1 MKKLMLSL
9 LAFVSAHICMAQ
21 TEAGQFKNKE
31 LNNSGLNKKEV
42 INQFST
48 TNFSLLWT
56 KTSNEVVFGFIGDKY
71 QRIKVKFITVKKT
84 RKTNSYAVAGKSMV
98 KTNICDFKGTINITN
113 IRRFNVIATGVD
125 GIYKNKGIKGQFS
138 IVGDYLF
145 AETKGQSH
153 SGVFKGSFTT
163 DFYVDKNNKIVY
175 DDIDINADGYT
186 NNEFVGNWTMY
197 DSNFTQRCNWGD
209 YRIPNCGDLDI
220 GAGEFSPNDKYL
232 KNGWQII
239 RDAYTGSTPSS
250 KVALKAEK
258 TKWWE

>member
-1 MKKLMLSL
+1 MKRLMLSL
-9 LAFVSAHICMAQ
+9 LILGVAQICMAQ
-21 TEAGQFKNKE
+21 TEASQFKNKE
-31 LNNSGLNKKEV
+31 LNNSTLNRKEV
-42 INQFST
+42 IRQFSAT
-48 TNFSLLWT
+48 DFSMLWT

-71 QRIKVKFITVKKT
+71 ERIKVKFISVKKVD
-84 RKTNSYAVAGKSMV
+84 KTNTYAVTGKSMV
-98 KTNICDFKGTINITN
+98 KTNICDFKGTINITS
-113 IRRFNVIATGVD
+113 IRRFNTIAAGVD

-153 SGVFKGSFTT
+153 SGVFKGSFITN
-163 DFYVDKNNKIVY
+163 FYIDKNNKIVY

-209 YRIPNCGDLDI
+209 YRIPNCGNLDI

-232 KNGWQII
+232 KNGWQIV
-239 RDAYTGSTPSS
+239 RDAYTGSISGS
-250 KVALKAEK
+250 KAALKAEK
-258 TKWWE
+258 AEWWK